1 MISEATNLFLCSLSP
16 TSRQYLMA
24 VAKSVELPLKTKL
37 YNPDTT
43 PPYAYFLN
51 SGLAS
56 VVTPMANGQTTEVGF
71 IGYEG
76 IVGSLHLL
84 GDAPI
89 PSQGVM
95 QLTGKG

>member
-56 VVTPMANGQTTEVGF
+56 VVTPMANGQTTEVG
-71 IGYEG
+71 
-76 IVGSLHLL
+76 SLDMRASL
-84 GDAPI
+84 GACTCLAMLQYHPKA
-89 PSQGVM
+89 SCS
-95 QLTGKG
+95 